1 MAREDEA
8 NKAAVRGSEYDFMV
22 TIMCVDCRRSFVWGS
37 GDGMCQ
43 RWLREKLMAGTTET
57 GGQEPKDIQ
66 IDPTYRIQAGWAGFG
81 LLSADTALLAAA
93 PQNRIDC

>member
-22 TIMCVDCRRSFVWGS
+22 TMCVDCSRRFVRGS

-43 RWLREKLMAGTTET
+43 GWLREKLMAGTTET
-57 GGQEPKDIQ
+57 GGQEQKDIQ
-66 IDPTYRIQAGWAGFG
+66 IDPTYRIKAGWVRFVVSGHSLAGC
-81 LLSADTALLAAA
+81 STAK
-93 PQNRIDC
+93 